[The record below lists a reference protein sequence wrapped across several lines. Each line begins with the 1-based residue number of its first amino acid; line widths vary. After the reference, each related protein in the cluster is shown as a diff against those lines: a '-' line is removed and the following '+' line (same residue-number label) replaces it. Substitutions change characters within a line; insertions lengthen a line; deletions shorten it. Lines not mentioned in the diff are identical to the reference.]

1 MERNSKIR
9 LAYSVFLGVFTVV
22 VGILFLAGAA
32 ELYYSGVAELGA
44 AQGMYSREAVGARLL
59 ELLAPIALWI
69 VAIMLGVAVYAVFP
83 VADKRNSSRDDVK
96 IYARLR
102 RRTQEEKD
110 PAAFAKVKR
119 MERVRLGVRVFSAAF
134 CLLAAVM
141 CIVYLA
147 NTANFTSLAEL
158 NSDVLHMV
166 ANVLPWV
173 GAALAVLL
181 GEAVFEVIFAKKML
195 PKVKPLVGAAP
206 APSKW
211 ETGAK
216 KVSAAVENKY
226 VLLGVRCALFV
237 LAAVFIVLGALPAN
251 GGAHS
256 VLIKAINICTECI
269 GLG

>member
-1 MERNSKIR
+1 MERNAKYR
-9 LAYSVFLGVFTVV
+9 LIYSVFLGVFTIV

-32 ELYYSGVAELGA
+32 ELYYSGVSELGELH
-44 AQGMYSREAVGARLL
+44 GMYSREAVGARLL
-59 ELLAPIALWI
+59 ELLAPVILWI
-69 VAIMLGVAVYAVFP
+69 VAIVLGVVVYALFP
-83 VADKRNSSRDDVK
+83 VAPKKKGTRDDVK
-96 IYARLR
+96 IYARLSR
-102 RRTQEEKD
+102 RANAEKD
-110 PAAFAKVKR
+110 PEAFAKLRRLEK
-119 MERVRLGVRVFSAAF
+119 VRLAVRLFAAAF

-158 NSDVLHMV
+158 NSDVLRMV

-173 GAALAVLL
+173 GAALLVLI
-181 GEAVFEVIFAKKML
+181 GEAVFEAVFARKML
-195 PKVKPLVGAAP
+195 PKVTPLAGRAP

-211 ETGAK
+211 ETGME
-216 KVSAAVENKY
+216 KVSAAAGNKY

-251 GGAHS
+251 GGAYS
-256 VLIKAINICTECI
+256 VFIKAINICTECI